1 MRDRC
6 AECGSERIMNDVRLI
21 DATYGA
27 VLSLRAEMYTN
38 PDALLFKG
46 AEHGQVT
53 ATICADC
60 GHTTLRTSN
69 LEIMWEIY
77 QKTNGR

>member
-1 MRDRC
+1 MSAPKSPLYR
-6 AECGSERIMNDVRLI
+6 N
-21 DATYGA
+21 
-27 VLSLRAEMYTN
+27 
-38 PDALLFKG
+38 ALLFKG

-69 LEIMWEIY
+69 LEVMWSIY
-77 QKTNGR
+77 QKTHGR